1 MIDSIQ
7 NGSSAQQ
14 QKRKVKKEEEKK
26 RNHLKLNVQQKE
38 EIAKQKVNP
47 LPGKNSHD
55 IIIKKNPKNKQLIS
69 SRSPRTVA

>member
-14 QKRKVKKEEEKK
+14 QKRKVKKKK

-55 IIIKKNPKNKQLIS
+55 III
-69 SRSPRTVA
+69 